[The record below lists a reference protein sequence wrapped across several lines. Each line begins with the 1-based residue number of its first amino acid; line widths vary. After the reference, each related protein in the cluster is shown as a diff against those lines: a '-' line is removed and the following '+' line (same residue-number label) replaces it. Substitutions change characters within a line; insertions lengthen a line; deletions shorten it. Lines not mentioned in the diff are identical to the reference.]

1 MGLYLAFTSKLIS
14 RKSGSVFYF
23 DKEKCVLKQGQKTES
38 LFESKTE
45 RGLSIYKRIVSI
57 AESQNV
63 DSYEIVLIN
72 DPPLKELLV
81 FLTDYLLDKDISIG
95 LLTFDNEL
103 INRERDLLESFG
115 ITYSNAELHLFED
128 ELILPSFCLAKAD
141 IANPESDDEICING
155 SLEKPGMPCLRQPV
169 KAKKKPSI
177 KLAKNKAIELDES
190 FHDKFMKLL
199 IESGKDNVE
208 VYKKAGI
215 TRQVFS
221 KILSD
226 KDMIPSKLTLV
237 SLCIGLELPLF
248 VAKELMI
255 SAGYSLS
262 RSLIFDSIVMK
273 YLREEIYDFELIN
286 SELDEYGCQLLGWH
300 PRDN

>member
-1 MGLYLAFTSKLIS
+1 MGLYLAFTSKLIN

-23 DKEKCVLKQGQKTES
+23 DKEKCVLKQGRKTES
-38 LFESKTE
+38 LFEYKIE
-45 RGLSIYKRIVSI
+45 HGLSIYRKIVSI
-57 AESQNV
+57 AESKKL
-63 DSYEIVLIN
+63 DSYEMVLIN
-72 DPPLKELLV
+72 DFSLKEFLI

-95 LLTFDNEL
+95 LLTFDAEL
-103 INRERDLLESFG
+103 INNERELLESFG
-115 ITYSNAELHLFED
+115 VTYPNAELHKYRNELF
-128 ELILPSFCLAKAD
+128 IPSFCLAKTD
-141 IANPESDDEICING
+141 IASSESDEDICING
-155 SLEKPGMPCLRQPV
+155 SSEKSGMPCLLKPV
-169 KAKKKPSI
+169 KAKKKPCV
-177 KLAKNKAIELDES
+177 KLAKNKTIELDES

-248 VAKELMI
+248 VAKELMV

-262 RSLIFDSIVMK
+262 RSLVFDSIVMK

>member
-1 MGLYLAFTSKLIS
+1 MGLYLAFTQKLAN
-14 RKSGSVFYF
+14 RKSRSIFNF
-23 DKEKCVLKQGQKTES
+23 DNEKCVLKQGQKAEF

-45 RGLSIYKRIVSI
+45 TSLTIYKRIVSA
-57 AESQNV
+57 AETRKI
-63 DSYEIVLIN
+63 DSYEMVLI
-72 DPPLKELLV
+72 DKISLKELLV

-115 ITYSNAELHLFED
+115 ITYSNAELHLFEN

-141 IANPESDDEICING
+141 VANPESDDDICING
-155 SLEKPGMPCLRQPV
+155 SLEKSGIPCLRKPV
-169 KAKKKPSI
+169 RAKKKTSV

-237 SLCIGLELPLF
+237 SLCIGLELPLL
-248 VAKELMI
+248 VAKELMV

-273 YLREEIYDFELIN
+273 YLRDEIYDFELIN

-300 PRDN
+300 PREN

>member
-1 MGLYLAFTSKLIS
+1 MGLYLAFTSNISS
-14 RKSGSVFYF
+14 RKSGSIFYF
-23 DKEKCVLKQGQKTES
+23 ADGKCLLKQGRKVEP
-38 LFESKTE
+38 LFDTAIKEY
-45 RGLSIYKRIVSI
+45 LPDYKRIVSI
-57 AESQNV
+57 AESRKV
-63 DSYEIVLIN
+63 DSYEVALIN
-72 DPPLKELLV
+72 ENILDELLV
-81 FLTDYLLDKDISIG
+81 FLTDYLIDKDISIG
-95 LLTFDNEL
+95 LLTFDVEL
-103 INRERDLLESFG
+103 INKERELLESFG
-115 ITYSNAELHLFED
+115 VTYPNSEFHPFKD

-155 SLEKPGMPCLRQPV
+155 SLEKTGMSRLKKPV
-169 KAKKKPSI
+169 EAKKKPCV

-190 FHDKFMKLL
+190 FHDKFIKLL

-248 VAKELMI
+248 VAKELMV